1 MAGSYSFLNEKT
13 MRPELHA
20 RTKETIMHD
29 LSRQADWRQGWILVM
44 CGFLPVMA
52 IIALSPTLPTLL
64 AHFKDVGN
72 PQLMVPL
79 LITAPSACIA
89 LFAPAAG
96 AIVDRF
102 GRRKLMLWA
111 MAVYGI
117 GGFIPF
123 FIDNFWAVIAGR
135 VVIGLGE
142 AAVLTVSNTLLADYF
157 EEKARHRWLMLQGL
171 AGSVLGSVTIAGSGF
186 LAAKGWQRPF
196 AVYGI
201 AFPILLAS
209 VFYLFE
215 PVPRARTQQDA
226 AAAPVSASPFP
237 YMVALVVCGVTVLL
251 STIYYV
257 QVIHFSV
264 LLKDLGVT
272 DPQSIGLAMAIPSLG
287 VPIGA
292 VLFKLTTRYGV
303 AVQIALVFLGYCIGL
318 GGIGLAPDYKV
329 ALAFAF
335 VQQLANGIIVPALVA
350 FAQRSFSFEHRG
362 RGMGWWASA
371 FFIAQFLSP
380 AVVNAVRGMAG
391 GLQPA
396 FVVFGIVAGI
406 GALVTL
412 LVRGRAAVPAVSASI

>member
-1 MAGSYSFLNEKT
+1 MSNAQQAG
-13 MRPELHA
+13 
-20 RTKETIMHD
+20 
-29 LSRQADWRQGWILVM
+29 RQADWRQGWILVM
-44 CGFLPVMA
+44 SGFLPVMA

-64 AHFKDVGN
+64 AHFRDVGN

-89 LFAPAAG
+89 LFAPFAG
-96 AIVDRF
+96 AIADRF

-111 MAVYGI
+111 MALYGI

-123 FIDNFWAVIAGR
+123 FIDNFWAVVAGR
-135 VVIGLGE
+135 VVIGIGE
-142 AAVLTVSNTLLADYF
+142 AGVLTVANTLLADYF
-157 EEKARHRWLMLQGL
+157 EEKVRHRWLMLQGL
-171 AGSVLGSVTIAGSGF
+171 AGAILGSVTIACSGF
-186 LAAKGWQRPF
+186 LAAKGWQWPF

-215 PVPRARTQQDA
+215 PQPRTRGPHDA
-226 AAAPVSASPFP
+226 AGAGATVSPFP
-237 YMVALVVCGVTVLL
+237 YLVALGVCGVTVLL

-264 LLKDLGVT
+264 LLKDLGVS
-272 DPQSIGLAMAIPSLG
+272 DPQSIGLAMAIPSIG

-303 AVQIALVFLGYCIGL
+303 RSQIALVFLGYCIGL

-335 VQQLANGIIVPALVA
+335 VQQLANGIIVPALIA
-350 FAQRSFSFEHRG
+350 FAQSRFSFEHRG

-380 AVVNAVRGMAG
+380 AVVNVVRGAFG

-396 FVVFGIVAGI
+396 FVVFGVIAGI
-406 GALVTL
+406 GAVATVL
-412 LVRGRAAVPAVSASI
+412 LRGRAAAPAISVRI

>member
-1 MAGSYSFLNEKT
+1 MPAADPSSPT
-13 MRPELHA
+13 V
-20 RTKETIMHD
+20 
-29 LSRQADWRQGWILVM
+29 RQADWRQGWILVIS
-44 CGFLPVMA
+44 GFLPVMA

-64 AHFKDVGN
+64 AHFRNVGN

-96 AIVDRF
+96 AITDRF

-123 FIDNFWAVIAGR
+123 FIDDFWAVVSGR

-142 AAVLTVSNTLLADYF
+142 AAVLTVSNTLMADYF

-171 AGSVLGSVTIAGSGF
+171 TGSILGSVTIACSGF
-186 LAAKGWQRPF
+186 LAAKGWQWPF

-201 AFPILLAS
+201 AFPIFLAS
-209 VFYLFE
+209 VFFLFE
-215 PVPRARTQQDA
+215 PAPRARRPDGQA
-226 AAAPVSASPFP
+226 GPALSRFP
-237 YMVALVVCGVTVLL
+237 YMVALLVCGVTVLL

-264 LLKDLGVT
+264 LLKDLGVS
-272 DPQSIGLAMAIPSLG
+272 DPESIGLAMAIPSVG

-292 VLFKLTTRYGV
+292 VLFKLTTRFGV
-303 AVQIALVFLGYCIGL
+303 PSQIALVFLGYCIGL
-318 GGIGLAPDYKV
+318 AGIGLAPDYKV

-335 VQQLANGIIVPALVA
+335 VQQLANGLIVPALIA
-350 FAQRSFSFEHRG
+350 FAQSRFSFEHRG

-371 FFIAQFLSP
+371 FFAAQFLSP
-380 AVVNAVRGMAG
+380 AVVNVVRAAFG

-396 FVVFGIVAGI
+396 FLAFGILSGI
-406 GALVTL
+406 GAAVTL
-412 LVRGRAAVPAVSASI
+412 TLRGRAAPPAVSARI

>member
-1 MAGSYSFLNEKT
+1 
-13 MRPELHA
+13 MRSTSTRSAAAVPVQ
-20 RTKETIMHD
+20 
-29 LSRQADWRQGWILVM
+29 RQADWRQGWILVM
-44 CGFLPVMA
+44 AGFLPVMA
-52 IIALSPTLPTLL
+52 IIALSPTVPTLL

-89 LFAPAAG
+89 LFAPGAG

-102 GRRKLMLWA
+102 GRRRLMLWA
-111 MAVYGI
+111 TAVYGI

-123 FIDNFWAVIAGR
+123 FIDNFWAVVAGR

-157 EEKARHRWLMLQGL
+157 DEKARHRWLMLQGL
-171 AGSVLGSVTIAGSGF
+171 MGSILGSVTIACSGF
-186 LAAKGWQRPF
+186 LAAKGWQWPF
-196 AVYGI
+196 AVYGV

-209 VFYLFE
+209 MFYLYE
-215 PVPRARTQQDA
+215 PLARVRVQQDA
-226 AAAPVSASPFP
+226 AAPATAVSPFP
-237 YMVALVVCGVTVLL
+237 YRVALAVCGVTVLL

-264 LLKDLGVT
+264 LLKDLGVL
-272 DPQSIGLAMAIPSLG
+272 DPESIGLAMAIPSVG

-292 VLFKLTTRYGV
+292 VIFKLTTRFGV
-303 AVQIALVFLGYCIGL
+303 RSQIALVFLGYCIGL

-335 VQQLANGIIVPALVA
+335 VQQLANGLIVPALVA
-350 FAQRSFSFEHRG
+350 FAQSSFSFEHRG

-371 FFIAQFLSP
+371 FFAAQFLSP
-380 AVVNAVRGMAG
+380 AVVNLVRGVFG

-396 FVVFGIVAGI
+396 FVVFGVVAGI
-406 GALVTL
+406 GAVVTVL
-412 LVRGRAAVPAVSASI
+412 LRGRATAPAVSARI

>member
-1 MAGSYSFLNEKT
+1 MKKRRGDDRAND
-13 MRPELHA
+13 M
-20 RTKETIMHD
+20 ETRMPTDHPD
-29 LSRQADWRQGWILVM
+29 HRQADWRQGWILVM
-44 CGFLPVMA
+44 SGFLPVMA

-64 AHFKDVGN
+64 AHFRDVGN

-89 LFAPAAG
+89 LFAPVAG
-96 AIVDRF
+96 VVTDRF
-102 GRRKLMLWA
+102 GRRNLMLWA

-123 FIDNFWAVIAGR
+123 FIDSFWAVVAGR

-171 AGSVLGSVTIAGSGF
+171 MGSILGTVTIACSGF
-186 LAAKGWQRPF
+186 LAAKGWQWPF

-201 AFPILLAS
+201 AFPILFAS

-215 PVPRARTQQDA
+215 PAPRVRPQPG
-226 AAAPVSASPFP
+226 AAAPAAALPFP
-237 YMVALVVCGVTVLL
+237 YKVALVVCGVTVLL

-264 LLKDLGVT
+264 LLKDLGVQ

-292 VLFKLTTRYGV
+292 VIFRATTRYGV
-303 AVQIALVFLGYCIGL
+303 PNQIALVFAGYCIGL
-318 GGIGLAPDYKV
+318 GGIGLAPDYEV

-335 VQQLANGIIVPALVA
+335 VQQLANGIIVPVLVA
-350 FAQRSFSFEHRG
+350 FAQSSFSFEHRG
-362 RGMGWWASA
+362 RGMGWWASS
-371 FFIAQFLSP
+371 FFAAQFVSP
-380 AVVNAVRGMAG
+380 AVVNVVRGMAG
-391 GLQPA
+391 GLQGA
-396 FVVFGIVAGI
+396 FVVFGVIAGI
-406 GALVTL
+406 GAVVTL
-412 LVRGRAAVPAVSASI
+412 VVRGRARAPAISARI